1 MIAAARQRCG
11 GYDNLRFAVSSGHDL
26 AGVADVSCDLVLAVN
41 VFPYL
46 VAGGMALAARHVAEA
61 GRVLRSGGSLVIL
74 NFIPNPTDQNRCAQS
89 RSPMDMIVQGCST
102 RRFQARQQ
110 WSTMSS

>member
-1 MIAAARQRCG
+1 MSPAINDNEPQNKRATSVDKLVGQRIREQRLAMGLSQQQLARII
-11 GYDNLRFAVSSGHDL
+11 
-26 AGVADVSCDLVLAVN
+26 GVTFQQAHKYERGL
-41 VFPYL
+41 
-46 VAGGMALAARHVAEA
+46 
-61 GRVLRSGGSLVIL
+61 
-74 NFIPNPTDQNRCAQS
+74 IPNPTDQNRCAQS